1 MHVQLFKHP
10 KYMLHLMSEKI
21 FQFNAEKICIFL
33 NLCFCWAVG
42 HKMYGSQYR
51 DHLSEIIRRAA
62 EFCDC
67 LQCFFVLHSMGG
79 GKKI

>member
-1 MHVQLFKHP
+1 MPQRRMGMFKCVVKLTQYP
-10 KYMLHLMSEKI
+10 P
-21 FQFNAEKICIFL
+21 NV
-33 NLCFCWAVG
+33 LCMFSCRAVG

-51 DHLSEIIRRAA
+51 EHLSDIIRRAA

-79 GKKI
+79 GSYGLNILTELLK